1 MSEGAQAWFRW
12 LTLLA
17 VFLLGFWKAL
27 PSVLDA
33 FERRQSGIE
42 LRTEGLLDAQTKRF
56 EDQLARADERH
67 DECMEGQRQLRIEMA
82 ERDKRAQ
89 QEREQD
95 RAEIAQIRRENAD
108 LWGMLSAMRQ
118 GAQSVEDVVA
128 KTIKDAREAPK
139 DEG

>member
-42 LRTEGLLDAQTKRF
+42 VRTEALLDAQAKRF
-56 EDQLARADERH
+56 EAQLAQADARH
-67 DECMEGQRQLRIEMA
+67 DECMEGQKELRVEM
-82 ERDKRAQ
+82 
-89 QEREQD
+89 
-95 RAEIAQIRRENAD
+95 AQIRRENAD
-108 LWGMLSAMRQ
+108 LWGTIHAMRQ
-118 GAQSVEDVVA
+118 GAQSVETVVA